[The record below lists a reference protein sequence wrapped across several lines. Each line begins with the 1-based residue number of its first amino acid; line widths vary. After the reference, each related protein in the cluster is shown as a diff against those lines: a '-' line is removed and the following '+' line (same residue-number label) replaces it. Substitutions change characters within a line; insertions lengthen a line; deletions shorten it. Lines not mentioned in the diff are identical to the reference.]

1 MCIAIVKTKDAVI
14 TDEELKN
21 CFENNPDGAG
31 LAYSKDNTLYY
42 IKGIFDEKVFIQAVR
57 EAENECDGAMLIHCR
72 IGTSGL
78 KDKENCHPHVVNNQT
93 VMIHNGILDID
104 VPKNSNVSDTVIFV
118 RDLLAPLKADFMKDE
133 AILNLIEH
141 AIGTGNKFCFL
152 NNKGEYAIVNE
163 SAGEW
168 RDGVWFSNR
177 SYETKKITYTYDYKP
192 YSYFG
197 HTWGYPYEDEEDDLY
212 ESEFKHTT
220 MMLSDAEYN
229 YIKDMI
235 GKLTDEEMM
244 LIGEDPIYDIW
255 CKQLKSDFEFEGEGE
270 DYLWEIDDILYSM
283 YEEKYMQ
290 RGIDQLKVA

>member
-1 MCIAIVKTKDAVI
+1 MCIAIVKLKNAVI

-42 IKGIFDEKVFIQAVR
+42 IKGIFDKETFIQAVR

-78 KDKENCHPHVVNNQT
+78 KDKENCHPHIVNERT
-93 VMIHNGILDID
+93 VMIHNGILDIN

-118 RDLLAPLKADFMKDE
+118 RDLLTPLKVDFMKDE

-163 SAGEW
+163 KAGEW
-168 RDGVWFSNR
+168 RDGVWFSNH
-177 SYETKKITYTYDYKP
+177 SYETKKVTYNYKP
-192 YSYFG
+192 YNHFG
-197 HTWGYPYEDEEDDLY
+197 YGWDYDEEEDLY
-212 ESEFKHTT
+212 ESEFTHTRVI
-220 MMLSDAEYN
+220 LSDTEYN
-229 YIKDMI
+229 YIKNQI
-235 GKLTDEEMM
+235 EKLTNEEMI
-244 LIGEDPIYDIW
+244 LIGEEPVYDLW
-255 CKQLKSDFEFEGEGE
+255 CKWFNKNSEIDGEGQY
-270 DYLWEIDDILYSM
+270 YLWEIDDILYSM